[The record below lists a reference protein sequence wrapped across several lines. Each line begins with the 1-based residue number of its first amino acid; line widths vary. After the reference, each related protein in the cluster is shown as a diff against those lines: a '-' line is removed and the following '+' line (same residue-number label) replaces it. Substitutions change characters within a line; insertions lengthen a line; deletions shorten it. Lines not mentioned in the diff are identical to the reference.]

1 VLFCCNFFA
10 EVGLQIATQS
20 YKHTHAR
27 THTYSVLP
35 FCFVLCFV
43 GFCVDHGFRE
53 GKLIRS
59 LAQPDQHACSL
70 IPACKRS
77 NFGFE
82 LGFGREGRN
91 VIKQSPEAL
100 VNCTKTGRR
109 IVLAFWSLFSL
120 LVFLF
125 FFLGTLKHTSMRK
138 VNLAEEPLL
147 KKEDAEE
154 QQQETTRQMGL
165 TVAEWAV
172 RVTMCAVFFSGVAFI
187 AATSTHNS
195 RETLEWLLEHLRAY
209 PLGLTG
215 KTQKF
220 QSSPVSEF
228 PHQKYPSARAA
239 MMYSGLSKF
248 HANVRP

>member
-154 QQQETTRQMGL
+154 QQQETIREMGF

-172 RVTMCAVFFSGVAFI
+172 RVTMCAVFFLWSCYYCINFHTNQSRDSSM
-187 AATSTHNS
+187 AAGTF
-195 RETLEWLLEHLRAY
+195 E
-209 PLGLTG
+209 
-215 KTQKF
+215 
-220 QSSPVSEF
+220 
-228 PHQKYPSARAA
+228 
-239 MMYSGLSKF
+239 GLSTGIDWCISF
-248 HANVRP
+248 ALWRSFFGSGHFCHHQSCYVFLTQ

>member
-1 VLFCCNFFA
+1 M
-10 EVGLQIATQS
+10 
-20 YKHTHAR
+20 
-27 THTYSVLP
+27 
-35 FCFVLCFV
+35 
-43 GFCVDHGFRE
+43 
-53 GKLIRS
+53 
-59 LAQPDQHACSL
+59 
-70 IPACKRS
+70 
-77 NFGFE
+77 
-82 LGFGREGRN
+82 
-91 VIKQSPEAL
+91 IKQSPEAL